1 MIFAAMIP
9 QILQAIMGS
18 GAVAIPAM
26 TAATGAAGAAG
37 GTVGAA
43 TAAAPASSATGSPI
57 GSVTGNATDFGE
69 ATGSIGATG
78 KVPMGGAGGMQVGGG
93 KPLEVGPG
101 QRYGGTG
108 GSGGGES
115 AWRQNTGDISEGEP
129 MPPKPAEEWL
139 PYKVPKSGFGRFAQR
154 LGGNDPALGNS
165 RYLTNKYQFGEQKA
179 MQMEMQQNQFN
190 QQNQMQNS
198 QQSHQSGE
206 SAKARQAQEEQE
218 RERRGWQTQRDAN
231 QFTFQNAIHQ
241 NEMQQ
246 RARELAQRQSAQ
258 NTERMDTL
266 AGSTGTYDPI
276 LQNDRLNQ
284 LYNQRVNA
292 PHPIGSNAFWSPEN
306 PDSINILDR
315 GADPSFDMGDPSR
328 GIAPRMVPA
337 RPPGVISQTIGGSG
351 AMPNLPPMPGAGLG
365 GSGIYA
371 DPSRLQYNPAT
382 DPTPNFRAGPM
393 ANSLDA
399 LLEKFGGRRPLT
411 YPAAPR

>member
-69 ATGSIGATG
+69 AAGSIGTTG
-78 KVPMGGAGGMQVGGG
+78 KMPTGGAGGMQVGGS

-108 GSGGGES
+108 GTGRESGWQG
-115 AWRQNTGDISEGEP
+115 NTGDVAEGDP

-165 RYLTNKYQFGEQKA
+165 RYLANKYQFGEQKA

-218 RERRGWQTQRDAN
+218 RERRGWQAQRDAN

-351 AMPNLPPMPGAGLG
+351 AMPAAPAGPVQV
-365 GSGIYA
+365 
-371 DPSRLQYNPAT
+371 DPSRLQFMPPAAAPAPAANLSPVYSWA
-382 DPTPNFRAGPM
+382 DRLMDQYIPGRPVRYPT
-393 ANSLDA
+393 
-399 LLEKFGGRRPLT
+399 
-411 YPAAPR
+411 AAPR